1 MIIQCKQC
9 RTKFRFDDAQI
20 VDDGLWMRCSRC
32 QHVFFQENPMKMSRA
47 GASPVSPDFPQGSV
61 PEKTASRL
69 AFEPAG
75 VTVGRNVSDKNIDN
89 LPQEMMA
96 EEKKTGDAVKT
107 KSEPAVKEDNI
118 FTDIEF
124 SPGPGNLDETDK
136 SRELTEKGTPPPV
149 HKKNR
154 VWMVAIWTILVI
166 VVVPAILYFFVFPQ
180 LGERYVKLG
189 EHGVRIVLNV
199 FGVAQPMEG
208 HSVAGLVKLQDI
220 RQRFLDN
227 YIMGNKI
234 RIVEGLAVNQADYS
248 VARILIKGTILD
260 AYAVVKGERVIYAGN
275 VLTDE
280 ELANLS
286 EGEIA
291 QRLALPSGRNNLN
304 ERVIPNGRVPF
315 MIVFTSEPPG
325 VIKTTVK
332 AVNAER
338 LL

>member
-1 MIIQCKQC
+1 
-9 RTKFRFDDAQI
+9 
-20 VDDGLWMRCSRC
+20 
-32 QHVFFQENPMKMSRA
+32 MKMSRA
-47 GASPVSPDFPQGSV
+47 GASPAFPQGAVS
-61 PEKTASRL
+61 EKAASRL

-75 VTVGRNVSDKNIDN
+75 IAVGRNAPDKNIDN

-107 KSEPAVKEDNI
+107 KSKPAVKEDNI

-124 SPGPGNLDETDK
+124 SPGPGNLDEI
-136 SRELTEKGTPPPV
+136 TEKETPPPV

-154 VWMVAIWTILVI
+154 IWMVAIWTILVI
-166 VVVPAILYFFVFPQ
+166 VVVPAIVYFFVFPQ
-180 LGERYVKLG
+180 LGERYLKVG
-189 EHGVRIVLNV
+189 EHGVRVVLNV
-199 FGVAQPMEG
+199 FGVSQPMEG
-208 HSVAGLVKLQDI
+208 QSVAGLVKLQDI

-234 RIVEGLAVNQADYS
+234 RIVEGFAVNQADYS

-286 EGEIA
+286 EEEISR
-291 QRLALPSGRNNLN
+291 RLTLPSGRDNLN
-304 ERVIPNGRVPF
+304 ERVMPNGRIPF
-315 MIVFTSEPPG
+315 MIVFTNEPPG
-325 VIKTTVK
+325 AIKTTVRT
-332 AVNAER
+332 VNAER

>member
-1 MIIQCKQC
+1 
-9 RTKFRFDDAQI
+9 
-20 VDDGLWMRCSRC
+20 
-32 QHVFFQENPMKMSRA
+32 
-47 GASPVSPDFPQGSV
+47 
-61 PEKTASRL
+61 
-69 AFEPAG
+69 
-75 VTVGRNVSDKNIDN
+75 
-89 LPQEMMA
+89 MMA